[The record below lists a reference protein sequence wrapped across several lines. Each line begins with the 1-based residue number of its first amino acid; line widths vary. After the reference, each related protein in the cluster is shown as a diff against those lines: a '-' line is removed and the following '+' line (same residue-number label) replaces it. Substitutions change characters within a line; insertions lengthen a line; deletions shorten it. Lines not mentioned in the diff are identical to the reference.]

1 MNHLIHTCLK
11 RYKATKEETS
21 IENITDTRLESQ
33 QIPHTG
39 INMIYN
45 LTRVKYPKR
54 TVSQV

>member
-1 MNHLIHTCLK
+1 MPQALQSYERRDMHRKDYRHDLK
-11 RYKATKEETS
+11 V
-21 IENITDTRLESQ
+21 
-33 QIPHTG
+33 PHTG